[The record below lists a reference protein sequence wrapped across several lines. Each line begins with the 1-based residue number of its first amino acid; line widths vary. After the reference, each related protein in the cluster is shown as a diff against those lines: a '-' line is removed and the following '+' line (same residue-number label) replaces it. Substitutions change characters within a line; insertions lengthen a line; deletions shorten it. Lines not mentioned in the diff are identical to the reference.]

1 MVSGIGKRTGHST
14 LKKCKGKSLS
24 PHNTPP
30 KKQYRTTRQVWHYNT
45 ALVRTHLCDYEY
57 KFMKRLSYFPEEASN
72 TASLNAKDSIL
83 MNCRRGTWMSV
94 FGWAIQLKSA
104 RVTNTQP
111 PPNPTEQLD
120 ASTNLQWRL
129 KKRETG
135 LPHSLGENRASCYI
149 GRLLLQLL
157 SCEAKCPLDS
167 CWMHLGVA

>member
-72 TASLNAKDSIL
+72 TASLSAKDSIL
-83 MNCRRGTWMSV
+83 MNCRRGDLNVGFWVGHT
-94 FGWAIQLKSA
+94 
-104 RVTNTQP
+104 T
-111 PPNPTEQLD
+111 
-120 ASTNLQWRL
+120 
-129 KKRETG
+129 
-135 LPHSLGENRASCYI
+135 
-149 GRLLLQLL
+149 
-157 SCEAKCPLDS
+157 
-167 CWMHLGVA
+167 